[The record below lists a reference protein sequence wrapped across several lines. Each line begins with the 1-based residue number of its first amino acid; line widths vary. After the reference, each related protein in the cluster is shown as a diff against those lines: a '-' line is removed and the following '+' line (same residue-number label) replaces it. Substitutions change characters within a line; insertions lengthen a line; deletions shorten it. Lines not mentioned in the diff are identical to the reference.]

1 VTFSAIERYGT
12 WHFLNWTDRAG
23 NIVSNTMDLT
33 VSKST
38 DQFYRANYER
48 RVPILSVPDTI
59 EVDFSGGIQT
69 VYVAN
74 IGSGDIEMDWY
85 VSDSLSS
92 WIHLNSVAEG
102 IDDGM
107 FSFIFDANESGAYR
121 IDSLEIF
128 APETDVMSKM
138 IYIVQVDSTV
148 YNVTV
153 NVVPEGAG
161 TVSGTGFFSP
171 HDTATLTATPIE
183 DCSFVSWEMNGQV
196 VSTNPVY
203 SFEVNNNIQLTANF
217 SCEDMVSVTAE
228 VSPLNSG
235 NVYGTGLYHPNE
247 VVTLHAIP
255 FDGYSFAN
263 WTYSDIVLSD
273 NQEYTFVVTNDM
285 HYIAHFQNDVGV
297 NRYEKDALN
306 IYPNPTKETV
316 NITGSNIYSVTIY
329 SALGK
334 EVARRNVNG
343 ENLVTLD
350 ISDLPCGLYI
360 FVVSANNHLTHKKVV
375 KSK

>member
-1 VTFSAIERYGT
+1 MVQAYIIQMK
-12 WHFLNWTDRAG
+12 WLHF
-23 NIVSNTMDLT
+23 M
-33 VSKST
+33 
-38 DQFYRANYER
+38 
-48 RVPILSVPDTI
+48 
-59 EVDFSGGIQT
+59 
-69 VYVAN
+69 
-74 IGSGDIEMDWY
+74 
-85 VSDSLSS
+85 
-92 WIHLNSVAEG
+92 
-102 IDDGM
+102 
-107 FSFIFDANESGAYR
+107 
-121 IDSLEIF
+121 
-128 APETDVMSKM
+128 
-138 IYIVQVDSTV
+138 
-148 YNVTV
+148 
-153 NVVPEGAG
+153 
-161 TVSGTGFFSP
+161 
-171 HDTATLTATPIE
+171 
-183 DCSFVSWEMNGQV
+183 
-196 VSTNPVY
+196 
-203 SFEVNNNIQLTANF
+203 
-217 SCEDMVSVTAE
+217 
-228 VSPLNSG
+228 
-235 NVYGTGLYHPNE
+235 
-247 VVTLHAIP
+247 P

-360 FVVSANNHLTHKKVV
+360 FVVNANNHLTHKKVV